1 MYSLGILAF
10 EMFAGRLPFDGETAQ
25 ELQIARLRGQPTQ
38 LRAVRPEL
46 PARLEAALTRAL
58 AMDPANRFPSMA
70 AFGDALDTVLR
81 ATPPGEAA
89 QA

>member
-1 MYSLGILAF
+1 
-10 EMFAGRLPFDGETAQ
+10 MFAGRLPFDGETAQ

-38 LRAVRPEL
+38 LRSVRPEL

-58 AMDPANRFPSMA
+58 AMDPANRFETMA

-81 ATPPGEAA
+81 STPPGGAA
-89 QA
+89 TP